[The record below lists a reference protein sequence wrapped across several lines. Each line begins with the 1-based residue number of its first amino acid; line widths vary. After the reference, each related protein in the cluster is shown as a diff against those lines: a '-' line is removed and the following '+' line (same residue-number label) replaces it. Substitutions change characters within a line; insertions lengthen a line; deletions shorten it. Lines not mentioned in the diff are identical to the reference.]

1 VTFSVT
7 VKDEYMEKNWILVAN
22 AHRARCFER
31 DGKGGV
37 LNELADFTFPHGRIN
52 TGRDA
57 GDPTGE
63 AGKGHGRT
71 AHSGRQFEP
80 RTEFHDKERASF
92 ARTLAGYVNDGVAGQ
107 RCAALILIASSQ
119 MLGDIRPLLSVA
131 AEKVLRNCV
140 DRDLTVYQGT
150 ELKERVD
157 HALELPD

>member
-1 VTFSVT
+1 MKKS
-7 VKDEYMEKNWILVAN
+7 WIVVAN

-31 DGKGGV
+31 DDKGGA
-37 LNELADFTFPHGRIN
+37 LNELADFIYPQTRIN
-52 TGRDA
+52 TGPDVA
-57 GDPTGE
+57 DPTGE

-71 AHSGRQFEP
+71 GHSGRQFEP
-80 RTEFHDKERASF
+80 RTETHDKERVSF
-92 ARTLAGYVNDGVAGQ
+92 ARTIADYLNDGVAGQ
-107 RCAALILIASSQ
+107 RCAGLILIASSQ
-119 MLGDIRPLLSVA
+119 MLGDLRPLLSVA

>member
-1 VTFSVT
+1 
-7 VKDEYMEKNWILVAN
+7 MGKNWILVAN

-31 DGKGGV
+31 DGKGGA
-37 LNELADFTFPHGRIN
+37 LNELADFVYPQSRIN

-80 RTEFHDKERASF
+80 RTETHDKERVSF
-92 ARTLAGYVNDGVAGQ
+92 ARTIADYVNDGVAGQ
-107 RCAALILIASSQ
+107 RCVGLSLIASSQ
-119 MLGDIRPLLSVA
+119 MLGDLRPLLSVA
-131 AEKVLRNCV
+131 AEKALHNCV
-140 DRDLTVYQGT
+140 DRDLTVYQDT